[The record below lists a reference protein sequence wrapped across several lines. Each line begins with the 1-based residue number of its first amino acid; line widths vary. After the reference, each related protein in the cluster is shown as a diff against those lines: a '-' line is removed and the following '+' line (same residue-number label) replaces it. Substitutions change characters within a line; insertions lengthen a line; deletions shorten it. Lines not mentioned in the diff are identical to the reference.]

1 MADNKTMI
9 DENDEIVTLTFDD
22 GSQEEFYVMAE
33 LDYEGRWYSY
43 LVPVDP
49 DDDFDDDEVLVYEIA
64 EGEDGEDNNVY
75 ATKFVV
81 VQGGGQ
87 GGGTLCAR
95 RRNSPQT

>member
-1 MADNKTMI
+1 MTDNKTIM

-33 LDYEGRWYSY
+33 LDYEGKWYSY

-64 EGEDGEDNNVY
+64 EGENGEEIFLPIEDDDLLDKLVDM
-75 ATKFVV
+75 
-81 VQGGGQ
+81 
-87 GGGTLCAR
+87 L
-95 RRNSPQT
+95 NSELESDENA

>member
-33 LDYEGRWYSY
+33 LDYEGKWYSY

-64 EGEDGEDNNVY
+64 EGEDGEEIFLPIEDDALLDKLVDMLNKELEADDN
-75 ATKFVV
+75 
-81 VQGGGQ
+81 
-87 GGGTLCAR
+87 
-95 RRNSPQT
+95 

>member
-1 MADNKTMI
+1 MSDNKTMI

-33 LDYEGRWYSY
+33 LDYEGKWYSY

-64 EGEDGEDNNVY
+64 EGEDGEEIFLPIEDDALLDKLVDMLNKELEADDN
-75 ATKFVV
+75 
-81 VQGGGQ
+81 
-87 GGGTLCAR
+87 
-95 RRNSPQT
+95 

>member
-33 LDYEGRWYSY
+33 LDYEGKWYSY

-64 EGEDGEDNNVY
+64 EGEDGEEIFLPIEDDAPLDKLVDMLNKELEVDDN
-75 ATKFVV
+75 
-81 VQGGGQ
+81 
-87 GGGTLCAR
+87 
-95 RRNSPQT
+95 

>member
-33 LDYEGRWYSY
+33 LDYEGKWYSY

-64 EGEDGEDNNVY
+64 EGEDGEEIFLPIEDDALLDKLVDMLNKELEVDDN
-75 ATKFVV
+75 
-81 VQGGGQ
+81 
-87 GGGTLCAR
+87 
-95 RRNSPQT
+95 